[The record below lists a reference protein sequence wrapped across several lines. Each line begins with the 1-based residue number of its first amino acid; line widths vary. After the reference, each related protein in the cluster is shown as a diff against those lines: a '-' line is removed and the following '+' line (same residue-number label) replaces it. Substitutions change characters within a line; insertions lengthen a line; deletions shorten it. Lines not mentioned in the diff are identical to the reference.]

1 MTSFEIVNKIFNI
14 SSIFISNAVIEK
26 NILGAGEVIQTTKL
40 WPCLYYEY

>member
-26 NILGAGEVIQTTKL
+26 NILGGGGSHPDHQVMALLIL
-40 WPCLYYEY
+40 